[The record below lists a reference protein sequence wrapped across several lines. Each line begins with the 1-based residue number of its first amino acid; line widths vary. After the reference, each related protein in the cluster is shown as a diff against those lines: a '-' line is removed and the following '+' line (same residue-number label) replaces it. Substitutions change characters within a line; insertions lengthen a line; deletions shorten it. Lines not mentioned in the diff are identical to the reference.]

1 MPGQRKLARGL
12 EDVSHL
18 FLSSK
23 PEPSAVQTAKDEP
36 SHARTPKRRET
47 CASCINLVISE
58 LDKAFCPVKGRVVG
72 ENATEFDTAYGR
84 FCDRFDPIT
93 SRNIM
98 KIQTQFWK
106 QNEGRLVEI
115 EPERPEPAK
124 QSRRKDENNQREMET
139 LNLDIGRLATL
150 RYELETEI
158 ESVTTQLDEL
168 RSKKRELEAR
178 VG

>member
-23 PEPSAVQTAKDEP
+23 PEPSAVQTATDEP
-36 SHARTPKRRET
+36 SYARAPKRKET

-58 LDKAFCPVKGRVVG
+58 LDKAFCPVKGRVAG
-72 ENATEFDTAYGR
+72 ENATEFDTGYGR

-115 EPERPEPAK
+115 EPERPEPK